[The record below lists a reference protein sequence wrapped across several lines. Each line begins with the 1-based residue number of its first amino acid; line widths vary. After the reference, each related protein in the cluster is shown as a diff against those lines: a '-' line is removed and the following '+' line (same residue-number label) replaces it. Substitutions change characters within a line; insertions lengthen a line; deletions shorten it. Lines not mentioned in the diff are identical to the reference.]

1 VVVAALESQS
11 AEGRGPC
18 PEVKNSAVGIAED
31 SAGIV
36 EDSVVGIEDF
46 AGTVGSA
53 GIVGRESRFA

>member
-1 VVVAALESQS
+1 MVVAVLESQS
-11 AEGRGPC
+11 AEGRRQY
-18 PEVKNSAVGIAED
+18 PEVKNSVVEIAAD
-31 SAGIV
+31 SAEIV